1 MAAPP
6 GSPRT
11 PRVAD
16 PEDSQTRAA
25 PYRLRRQ
32 KSEILRAQYIDVREL
47 RICVGTWNVGSI
59 CPPSDLDIQEWL
71 DTDEPADIYVLGF
84 QEIIPLE
91 VGYMIGTEDTRP
103 VAVWEHIIHE
113 ALNKKC
119 PDKSKFERHSDSPSP
134 ASAKPSGSAH
144 CLQTLDLACD
154 VSIDNRVERKRS
166 QYVRLISKQMVGVF
180 LSVWVRRSLQKH
192 IHNVRVSIVGVGTRG
207 FIGNKG
213 SVSVSM
219 SIHATHFCFVC
230 CHLAA
235 GEKNGDEL
243 KRNGNVEDIH
253 RRTVFGNPVHI
264 VGVPQRIYD
273 HERIIWLGDL
283 NYRLNLSYERTHELI
298 SKQDWDGLFEK
309 DQLEKELGK
318 GCTFDGWVE
327 GAISFPPTYK
337 YEFNSEKYVSDAEK
351 ELGKGCTFDGW
362 VEGAISFPPTY
373 KYEFNSEKYVSDAT
387 KSGRRTPAWCDRIL
401 SYGKGTRLLSYKRA
415 ELTFSD
421 HRPVT
426 AVYMADVE
434 VFVHRK
440 FQRALTFT
448 NTEVDDHLLLGKE
461 TVVEPLNHETG
472 NFPAQ
477 VPSKVMAMRYRISES
492 A

>member
-16 PEDSQTRAA
+16 HEDSQTRAA

-47 RICVGTWNVGSI
+47 RICVGTWNVGTI
-59 CPPSDLDIQEWL
+59 CPPRDLDIQEWL

-134 ASAKPSGSAH
+134 ARFNPSGYVLEMDNGLLSESSNDSDGELH
-144 CLQTLDLACD
+144 LLDSHL
-154 VSIDNRVERKRS
+154 
-166 QYVRLISKQMVGVF
+166 
-180 LSVWVRRSLQKH
+180 
-192 IHNVRVSIVGVGTRG
+192 
-207 FIGNKG
+207 G

-219 SIHATHFCFVC
+219 SIHETHFCFVC

-253 RRTVFGNPVHI
+253 RRTVFDNPVHI
-264 VGVPQRIYD
+264 VGVPQRIHD
-273 HERIIWLGDL
+273 HE
-283 NYRLNLSYERTHELI
+283 
-298 SKQDWDGLFEK
+298 
-309 DQLEKELGK
+309 
-318 GCTFDGWVE
+318 
-327 GAISFPPTYK
+327 
-337 YEFNSEKYVSDAEK
+337 
-351 ELGKGCTFDGW
+351 
-362 VEGAISFPPTY
+362 
-373 KYEFNSEKYVSDAT
+373 
-387 KSGRRTPAWCDRIL
+387 CDRIL

-461 TVVEPLNHETG
+461 ALLEPLNHETG

-477 VPSKVMAMRYRISES
+477 VPSKLMAMRYQISES